1 MSADLVSVPL
11 YRLGHGRSGDKGDIS
26 NLSLIAW
33 DPECY
38 AILAAQVS
46 EARVAAWFASRHPRR
61 VVRYLL
67 PTLHAMNFV
76 LENALDGGVN
86 DALNLDAHGKSLSFR
101 LLDMTVQVSPR
112 WPPVC

>member
-46 EARVAAWFASRHPRR
+46 EARVAAWFASRHPRAWSATCCPACTR
-61 VVRYLL
+61 
-67 PTLHAMNFV
+67 
-76 LENALDGGVN
+76 
-86 DALNLDAHGKSLSFR
+86 
-101 LLDMTVQVSPR
+101 
-112 WPPVC
+112 

>member
-46 EARVAAWFASRHPRR
+46 EAAWRPGSPAAIRAAWSA
-61 VVRYLL
+61 
-67 PTLHAMNFV
+67 TCC
-76 LENALDGGVN
+76 
-86 DALNLDAHGKSLSFR
+86 
-101 LLDMTVQVSPR
+101 
-112 WPPVC
+112 PPCTR

>member
-1 MSADLVSVPL
+1 MSADLVGVPL

-46 EARVAAWFASRHPRR
+46 EARVAAWFASRHPR
-61 VVRYLL
+61 VVRYL
-67 PTLHAMNFV
+67 PHPRDSCWKTR
-76 LENALDGGVN
+76 DGGVN
-86 DALNLDAHGKSLSFR
+86 DAWTPTAKSLSFR
-101 LLDMTVQVSPR
+101 LLDMTVQVSPLAAR
-112 WPPVC
+112 LPPGPAAA